1 VTVNQAM
8 HRQQSRGRSEG
19 RTRVRWFGVTALV
32 IAAGACATAAA
43 DTAAA
48 PASDSVPAPAP
59 PAATVAVDPS
69 SPLARFAN
77 DPAAIKRGKSVFV
90 GTCSAYCH
98 ANRDE
103 ERDAPSL
110 FDCTWRH
117 GGSDAEVFAS
127 IANGVTNTRMPA
139 WKGALPQGDDDI
151 WRVIAYLRSA
161 SVCTSNAAAPS
172 TAATPAP
179 AAH

>member
-1 VTVNQAM
+1 VAWSCVAALVVAA
-8 HRQQSRGRSEG
+8 SAC
-19 RTRVRWFGVTALV
+19 VTAE
-32 IAAGACATAAA
+32 AGTA
-43 DTAAA
+43 
-48 PASDSVPAPAP
+48 PAPA

-77 DPAAIKRGKSVFV
+77 DPAAIKRGKSVFM

-98 ANRDE
+98 AMRDE

-127 IANGVTNTRMPA
+127 IANGVANTRMPA

-161 SVCTSNAAAPS
+161 SVCTSNTAAPS
-172 TAATPAP
+172 ATAPP
-179 AAH
+179 QR